1 MSQLRQERKGATGV
15 TELTLDDLLRRKP
28 PLDRPVRMTIG
39 VFDGLHIGH
48 RKLIKSVV
56 DGDRADEN
64 PREGPR
70 VPLVVT
76 FRQSPAVVLAPRA
89 FPGLIMTW
97 RQKLARLESL
107 SIQAVVV
114 IDFSE
119 EISNLSGKAFIGLL
133 KENLTIE
140 KIVVGHN
147 FRFGKGRNAGT
158 DVLKEMLADTGT
170 DVQVTEPVL
179 WGERIV
185 SSSRIRTTIQEGE
198 FSEAKAMLVTAYGLD
213 LRDVPAHPEGAGRLH
228 FSKKDL
234 KQVLPRQGVYAVE
247 CGGIAAARP
256 GKLTVGE
263 DALTLV
269 VPDGNE
275 IETVYF
281 E

>member
-1 MSQLRQERKGATGV
+1 MTV
-15 TELTLDDLLRRKP
+15 LTWDSLLSRRA
-28 PLDRPVRMTIG
+28 PLDKPVRMTIG
-39 VFDGLHIGH
+39 AFDGLHIGH
-48 RKLIKSVV
+48 RRLMKSVV
-56 DGDRADEN
+56 
-64 PREGPR
+64 EGEGAGL
-70 VPLVVT
+70 PLVVT
-76 FRQSPAVVLAPRA
+76 FRQSPAAVLSPGS

-107 SIQAVVV
+107 GIKTVVV

-119 EISNLSGKAFIGLL
+119 EMSNLSGEAFIGLL

-158 DVLKEMLADTGT
+158 DVLKEMLSGTGT
-170 DVQVTEPVL
+170 DVQVTEPVF

-185 SSSRIRTTIQEGE
+185 SSSRIRTTIQDGD

-213 LRDVPAHPEGAGRLH
+213 LRGVPAHPAGGGRLH
-228 FSKKDL
+228 FSKSDL
-234 KQVLPRQGVYAVE
+234 KQVLPRQGVYAVD
-247 CGGIAAARP
+247 CGEAAARP
-256 GKLTVGE
+256 GQLTVGE
-263 DALTLV
+263 NALTLL
-269 VPDGNE
+269 VPVGKE